1 MGSKWIKWLLFWLSL
16 SGTSVEKPAHWL
28 NAPSCPE
35 LNVLTQLEQSL
46 LYVRQIAPVRQD
58 LAVERE
64 NPMVRGREILN
75 LILEWSWMRVQD
87 SLAHVCSSHSLSALN
102 IKYLPS
108 SPGLRRA
115 HGLFAFFKVVQRGAT
130 WNTSHQNAPLIA
142 GMLPHPPRGM
152 DFEAV
157 SHFVT
162 QKTNME
168 LENNPVPL
176 GKVRIRPSLSGH
188 CSDLF
193 LAWWSA
199 QIWSPV

>member
-75 LILEWSWMRVQD
+75 LILEWSWMYFEVI
-87 SLAHVCSSHSLSALN
+87 LHHLEAYWTVLH
-102 IKYLPS
+102 LPEACFLEVKQH
-108 SPGLRRA
+108 GLRDSKTSGGDPIFSTQENAKRFR
-115 HGLFAFFKVVQRGAT
+115 LSSSNIYCIPNIFNNIQSISNYNYLQSKNDLDRIDLTVV
-130 WNTSHQNAPLIA
+130 
-142 GMLPHPPRGM
+142 
-152 DFEAV
+152 
-157 SHFVT
+157 
-162 QKTNME
+162 
-168 LENNPVPL
+168 
-176 GKVRIRPSLSGH
+176 
-188 CSDLF
+188 
-193 LAWWSA
+193 
-199 QIWSPV
+199 